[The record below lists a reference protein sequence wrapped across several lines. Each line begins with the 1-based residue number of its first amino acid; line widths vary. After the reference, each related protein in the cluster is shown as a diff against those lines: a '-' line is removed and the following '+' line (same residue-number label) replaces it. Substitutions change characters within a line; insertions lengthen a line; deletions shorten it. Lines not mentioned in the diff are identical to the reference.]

1 MEHILNRLKQVLS
14 VVNLDIEFVFD
25 SIVHKN
31 ASLDAEVVVL
41 IIPVSLERDRDSIPT
56 VWIDVSQTVTANLDD
71 ALGHHVRLLIQMD
84 MVLVWVVERTHG
96 TD

>member
-1 MEHILNRLKQVLS
+1 MLS

-56 VWIDVSQTVTANLDD
+56 VWIDVSQTVTTNLDD